1 MRNKNLQE
9 SQSLESLKVNVFQA
23 VCRIDFKEHAADVP
37 LLRMDRLVKFAQQLL
52 NRMVVFPSSP
62 PTLFPLEFFRLAV
75 TVRVVTPTETQ
86 LPCRQQH
93 RSAFTDSSS
102 YFDTM
107 LMRFLYFS
115 IVYSIPSYKFNFWC
129 QLRPDPMS

>member
-1 MRNKNLQE
+1 MER
-9 SQSLESLKVNVFQA
+9 
-23 VCRIDFKEHAADVP
+23 P
-37 LLRMDRLVKFAQQLL
+37 VKFAQQLL

-93 RSAFTDSSS
+93 RSAFTDSG
-102 YFDTM
+102 YFDIM
-107 LMRFLYFS
+107 LMCLLYFS
-115 IVYSIPSYKFNFWC
+115 IVYSINPINVISGVSSDLMSLTPLSYN
-129 QLRPDPMS
+129 M